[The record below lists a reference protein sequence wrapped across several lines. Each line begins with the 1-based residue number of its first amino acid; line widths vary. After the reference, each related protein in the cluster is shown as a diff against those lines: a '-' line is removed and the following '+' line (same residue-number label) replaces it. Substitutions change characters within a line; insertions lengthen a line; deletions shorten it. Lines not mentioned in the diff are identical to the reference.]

1 MRIII
6 MGLGK
11 LGITLTEQIADE
23 GHDVT
28 IIDKNSKLV
37 ENTVNH
43 FDVMGVVGSGADAA
57 IQQDAAVDKSDFFI
71 ATTGSDELNILA
83 CLISRRLGARQTIA
97 RVRNPEYSRRRDFL
111 RHELGISMLVNPE
124 LDTAHEISRIIQFP
138 SAMKVEKFAKGRVDI
153 AEIAIKA
160 QNPLCGHYIRDI
172 NSKFRSNV
180 LVCAVIRGNKALIP
194 TGDFVFREGD
204 RVTLTASHSELSA
217 LFKTLGILKKRV
229 KSVMVIGGGKIAYYL
244 AEQLGRIGISV
255 KIIDNDRDR
264 CRELAEKLPKAA
276 IVLADGSDS
285 DVLTEEG
292 LDGMDACVTLTG
304 IDEEN
309 MIISLFASGSQVG
322 KVITKINRPSLVKM
336 FAAMGQESIISPR
349 YIAAANILSYL
360 RACSNS
366 GGSHV
371 CTMYKIA
378 DNMVEAIEFTAA
390 ENFGAF
396 GVPLKK
402 LALKSGILIGC
413 IIRDNK
419 VIFPHGDNTIELQD
433 SVVVITTN
441 QALSDLRDIL
451 ADA

>member
-23 GHDVT
+23 DHDV
-28 IIDKNSKLV
+28 IVIDTNAKLV

-43 FDVMGVVGSGADAA
+43 YDVMGVVGSGADAE
-57 IQQDAAVDKSDFFI
+57 IQKDASVDKCDVFI
-71 ATTGSDELNILA
+71 ATTDSDELNILA

-97 RVRNPEYSRRRDFL
+97 RVRNPEYSRQRDFL
-111 RHELGISMLVNPE
+111 RYELGINMLVNPE
-124 LDTAHEISRIIQFP
+124 LDSAHEISRIIQFP
-138 SAMKVEKFAKGRVDI
+138 SAMKVEKFARGRVDI

-160 QNPLCGHYIRDI
+160 QNPLCGHYIRDV

-180 LVCAVIRGNKALIP
+180 LICAVIRGSKAMIP
-194 TGDFVFREGD
+194 TGDFCLQEGD

-217 LFKTLGILKKRV
+217 FFKTLGILKKRV
-229 KSVMVIGGGKIAYYL
+229 KSVMIIGGGKIAYYL
-244 AEQLGRIGISV
+244 SEQLGKIGISV
-255 KIIDNDRDR
+255 KIIDNSRDR
-264 CRELAEKLPKAA
+264 CRELAERLPKAS
-276 IVLADGSDS
+276 IVCADGSDS
-285 DVLTEEG
+285 DVLMEEG

-304 IDEEN
+304 MDEEN
-309 MIISLFASGSQVG
+309 IIISMFAAGSQVE
-322 KVITKINRPSLVKM
+322 KVITKVNRPSLVKM
-336 FAAMGQESIISPR
+336 FTAMGQESIISPR

-360 RACSNS
+360 RALSNS

-371 CTMYKIA
+371 CTMYKIS

-402 LALKSGILIGC
+402 LKLKNGILIGC

-419 VIFPHGDNTIELQD
+419 VIFPHGDNTIELRD